1 MRRGQERAEDAP
13 RRHAGRVHHDDFRI
27 GIEPVE
33 RVADRN
39 HQRDRRDDQ
48 HQHRDQQAGDA
59 DEHQHGLALVGH
71 QVDLAQRVRQP
82 DDRGQADAN
91 QQERAERG
99 AENVSVER
107 THMPAGPPVP
117 RDAASP
123 DAPQQVLRRASMARP
138 GQAPRNRRGAM
149 GYGMRP
155 IFSRFARRKRIFS
168 TQCDM
173 KGPVPWRIP
182 ESSALA
188 RSRPRPGAFS
198 WFSPTTG

>member
-1 MRRGQERAEDAP
+1 MLMTKFAQALRRQIGADAEHQDRHRDGRGEERAEDAP

-27 GIEPVE
+27 GVEPVE
-33 RVADRN
+33 RMADRD

-82 DDRGQADAN
+82 DDRRQADTN

-107 THMPAGPPVP
+107 THVPAGPPVP
-117 RDAASP
+117 RDATSP
-123 DAPQQVLRRASMARP
+123 DAPQQDS
-138 GQAPRNRRGAM
+138 
-149 GYGMRP
+149 
-155 IFSRFARRKRIFS
+155 
-168 TQCDM
+168 
-173 KGPVPWRIP
+173 
-182 ESSALA
+182 
-188 RSRPRPGAFS
+188 
-198 WFSPTTG
+198 